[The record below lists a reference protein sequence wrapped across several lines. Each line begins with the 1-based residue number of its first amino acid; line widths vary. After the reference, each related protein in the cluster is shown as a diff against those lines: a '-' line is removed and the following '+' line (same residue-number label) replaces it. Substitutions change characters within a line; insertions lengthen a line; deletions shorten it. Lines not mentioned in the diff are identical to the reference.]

1 MPSRSALVLL
11 AAIGA
16 AVAIEAR
23 TPQQAAAPAQPPAPA
38 AAAQEQA
45 PVFRTGVEVLPVD
58 VTVVDRDGRQVTDLT
73 AADFQVEVDG
83 RPRKVLTAEYIKLYD
98 PLIAGQRRPTFDN
111 RVAPAAP
118 ETAISSN
125 NGSDEPPG
133 RAVLLLVDQGNI
145 RFGSARP
152 VMQNALKFV
161 DRLQSNDRIA
171 LVAVP
176 APGELVDFTLDHA
189 KVREAMLRVT
199 GRFTP
204 TRRRFNIS
212 MTEAFAIYRQSD
224 ALLIAQVILRECA
237 GVFGAT
243 DLERCERDVEQEASE
258 IVGDQRQQ
266 TDRSLAAIQAVLS
279 SLGALDGPKS
289 VILISEGLVL
299 EGLGSELDA
308 IGRIAADVR
317 ASLDVLL
324 LDVPLFDAAQSERP
338 TTATSDRRLQ
348 EEGLEIL
355 AGMARG
361 TLHRV
366 VTTGETAFRRIEM
379 ALAGYYLLGVEPT
392 PGDRD
397 GRRHRIE
404 VKTPRRGVTL
414 QARRNFL
421 APEGPPAATPTEA
434 LNRTLKSPAPATG
447 VPLRMSTWTYKEPG
461 SSKVRVLVA
470 AEAERGATESLAYAA
485 GLVVA
490 TREGKVIAA
499 SAGPHDLPTLQGDDS
514 RVVYAGSITVDPGE
528 YRLRVGI
535 ANADKRVGSVER
547 SVTAWQM
554 NGDTLALGDLLLAA
568 EPEGKEQ
575 SLAPSVEPRV
585 DNGTLVALAEAYA
598 PAGGAA
604 PVAARIE
611 VLKDESGPS
620 LVSAALQVGVGAS
633 PEVRLAQGRVPIGAI
648 PPGSYLARV
657 SFTEG
662 GTARG
667 ALTRPFRVVA
677 PRAEAAA
684 AMTLRPGAGAPPELL
699 AAVLGSLPA
708 VSKDDLLDATT
719 TSALWAAAEQG
730 RRPEVLAAIKTARG
744 GQMLDGALAALSA
757 GDQSAAAFVRGMD
770 FLGKAQLTQAATQF
784 ETAMRIQGGFA
795 AARAMLGACLLLV
808 NREKEAAG
816 LLMSLPPAE
825 VPALG
830 RLAGEA
836 WLRAGQPAAAI
847 APLEQSAQTR
857 ADARSTRALALAYA
871 LTGNADKGLPALA
884 AYLKGAGAKDGPALA
899 AAVYATYRRHLSAT
913 DAATIAADRTQ
924 ARTWARAYAVTRGPL
939 VPLVQAWA
947 AFLEGAQ

>member
-1 MPSRSALVLL
+1 MPSRPALALL

-16 AVAIEAR
+16 AAALEAR
-23 TPQQAAAPAQPPAPA
+23 APQQPAPAPPPAPA
-38 AAAQEQA
+38 AATQEQT

-58 VTVVDRDGRQVTDLT
+58 LTVVDRDGRQVTDLT

-83 RPRKVLTAEYIKLYD
+83 RARKVLTAEYIKLYD
-98 PLIAGQRRPTFDN
+98 PLLVGQRRPTFDN
-111 RVAPAAP
+111 RAAAAP

-125 NGSDEPPG
+125 SGRDETPG

-161 DRLQSNDRIA
+161 DRLQPNDRIA

-199 GRFTP
+199 GRYTP

-212 MTEAFAIYRQSD
+212 LTEAFALYRQSD

-237 GVFGAT
+237 GMVGAT

-266 TDRSLAAIQAVLS
+266 TDRSLGAIQAVLS

-299 EGLGSELDA
+299 EGLGSELDL

-324 LDVPLFDAAQSERP
+324 LDVPLFDASQAERP
-338 TTATSDRRLQ
+338 TTANADRRLQ

-366 VTTGETAFRRIEM
+366 VTTGDTAFRRIEM
-379 ALAGYYLLGVEPT
+379 ALAGYYLLGVEPS
-392 PGDRD
+392 PGDRN
-397 GRRHRIE
+397 GRRHRIG

-414 QARRNFL
+414 QARRTFL
-421 APEGPPAATPTEA
+421 APEGPPAATPAEA
-434 LNRTLKSPAPATG
+434 LNRTLNSPAPATG
-447 VPLRMSTWTYKEPG
+447 LSLRMSTWTYKEPG
-461 SSKVRVLVA
+461 SSRVRVLVA
-470 AEAERGATESLAYAA
+470 AEAERGATESLTYAA

-490 TREGKVIAA
+490 TKEGKVIAA
-499 SAGPHDLPTLQGDDS
+499 NTEPRDLPTAQGDES

-528 YRLRVGI
+528 YRLRVGL

-554 NGDTLALGDLLLAA
+554 NGDVLALGDLLLAA
-568 EPEGKEQ
+568 APQGREQ

-585 DNGTLVALAEAYA
+585 DNGMLVALAEAYA
-598 PAGGAA
+598 PASGA

-611 VLKDESGPS
+611 VMKDESGPS
-620 LVSAALQVGVGAS
+620 LASATMQVGVGAS
-633 PEVRLAQGRVPIGAI
+633 PEVRLAQGRVPVGAI
-648 PPGSYLARV
+648 PPGSYVARV

-662 GTARG
+662 GAARG
-667 ALTRPFRVVA
+667 ALTRPFRIVA
-677 PRAEAAA
+677 PRAETAA
-684 AMTLRPGAGAPPELL
+684 AMALRPGAGAPPELL

-784 ETAMRIQGGFA
+784 ETAMRLQGSFA
-795 AARAMLGACLLLV
+795 AARAMLGACLLLA

-816 LLMSLPPAE
+816 LLMSLPPGD

-884 AYLKGAGAKDGPALA
+884 GYLKGAGAKDGPALA
-899 AAVYATYRRHLSAT
+899 AGVYATYRRHLSAT
-913 DAATIAADRTQ
+913 DTGTIAADRTQ
-924 ARTWARAYAVTRGPL
+924 ARSWARAYAVTKGPL
-939 VPLVQAWA
+939 VPLVEAWA
-947 AFLEGAQ
+947 AFLDGTQ